1 MTFLWWPLLLQDKKI
16 YVFLYRHQFEI
27 RLMIFIG
34 QDTSITFAKWTPPA
48 ATVKTF
54 SNLLWKT
61 AQYAMVFCIG
71 SMIVQPVLLYTLIW
85 YDKFSSDQKR
95 TFINMLNSSIC
106 WLSIEY
112 IIIVQTTEVLR
123 LLNIIATELQ

>member
-1 MTFLWWPLLLQDKKI
+1 M
-16 YVFLYRHQFEI
+16 YLYET
-27 RLMIFIG
+27 RLFNNLCKMNSTSSNSEDFFKFIMEN
-34 QDTSITFAKWTPPA
+34 SAVRNA
-48 ATVKTF
+48 
-54 SNLLWKT
+54 SL
-61 AQYAMVFCIG
+61 VFCIG
-71 SMIVQPVLLYTLIW
+71 SMIVQPILLYTLIW